1 MLDICIAFEL
11 AGRRE
16 HRRGGCQN
24 HLRVRGACGDS
35 PNLREPEIIHLSGAR
50 ADCTDNETPQAN
62 CRVQAAEVIAAEI
75 DVSVNLRLYPVG
87 HPEIGQSKDNMKHGL
102 KRDPLAF

>member
-1 MLDICIAFEL
+1 
-11 AGRRE
+11 
-16 HRRGGCQN
+16 
-24 HLRVRGACGDS
+24 
-35 PNLREPEIIHLSGAR
+35 
-50 ADCTDNETPQAN
+50 
-62 CRVQAAEVIAAEI
+62 VIAAEI